1 MKSPA
6 STEAGLFRRS
16 EDAFI
21 TALKATAECSAAVL
35 LGRAQGAPAYVGTS
49 METLKSVRFEHEI
62 NLESGYIHSIQA
74 LASEGVPAMLVLRD
88 ARKAIHI
95 VLA

>member
-1 MKSPA
+1 
-6 STEAGLFRRS
+6 LQIRRRLHHG
-16 EDAFI
+16 
-21 TALKATAECSAAVL
+21 TKATAECSASV
-35 LGRAQGAPAYVGTS
+35 RRRSAPGTPACVGTS
-49 METLKSVRFEHEI
+49 METLKSVRFEHENI
-62 NLESGYIHSIQA
+62 HESGYVQSIQE